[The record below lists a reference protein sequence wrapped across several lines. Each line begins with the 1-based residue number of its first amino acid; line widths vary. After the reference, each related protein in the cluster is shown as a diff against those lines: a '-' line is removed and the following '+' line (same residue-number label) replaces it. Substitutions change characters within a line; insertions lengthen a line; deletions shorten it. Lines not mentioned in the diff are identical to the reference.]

1 MATYETELD
10 RVEASRQELAK
21 AEKLFNLPITMYP
34 ELLNVQKEMKGLR
47 QIYEIYK
54 SQKVRM
60 TIHYINFD
68 LCSEQLWHQCVN
80 IHQEARQSGHRPF
93 GWIWNIKLL
102 QEGIE
107 GLIKSLRKLPK
118 DVRALPVSFFLEGR
132 MKEFKES
139 IPLLL
144 DLKNEALRDR

>member
-1 MATYETELD
+1 MYYPDGFCFSYLTNLVLHNVCFCTLIGLKIMATYETELD

-60 TIHYINFD
+60 TINYINFD
-68 LCSEQLWHQCVN
+68 LCSEQL
-80 IHQEARQSGHRPF
+80 
-93 GWIWNIKLL
+93 
-102 QEGIE
+102 
-107 GLIKSLRKLPK
+107 
-118 DVRALPVSFFLEGR
+118 
-132 MKEFKES
+132 
-139 IPLLL
+139 
-144 DLKNEALRDR
+144 

>member
-10 RVEASRQELAK
+10 GVEASRQDLAK

-68 LCSEQLWHQCVN
+68 
-80 IHQEARQSGHRPF
+80 
-93 GWIWNIKLL
+93 
-102 QEGIE
+102 
-107 GLIKSLRKLPK
+107 
-118 DVRALPVSFFLEGR
+118 
-132 MKEFKES
+132 
-139 IPLLL
+139 
-144 DLKNEALRDR
+144 

>member
-68 LCSEQLWHQCVN
+68 
-80 IHQEARQSGHRPF
+80 
-93 GWIWNIKLL
+93 
-102 QEGIE
+102 
-107 GLIKSLRKLPK
+107 
-118 DVRALPVSFFLEGR
+118 
-132 MKEFKES
+132 
-139 IPLLL
+139 
-144 DLKNEALRDR
+144 

>member
-10 RVEASRQELAK
+10 SVEASRQELAK

-60 TIHYINFD
+60 TII
-68 LCSEQLWHQCVN
+68 
-80 IHQEARQSGHRPF
+80 
-93 GWIWNIKLL
+93 
-102 QEGIE
+102 
-107 GLIKSLRKLPK
+107 
-118 DVRALPVSFFLEGR
+118 
-132 MKEFKES
+132 
-139 IPLLL
+139 
-144 DLKNEALRDR
+144 